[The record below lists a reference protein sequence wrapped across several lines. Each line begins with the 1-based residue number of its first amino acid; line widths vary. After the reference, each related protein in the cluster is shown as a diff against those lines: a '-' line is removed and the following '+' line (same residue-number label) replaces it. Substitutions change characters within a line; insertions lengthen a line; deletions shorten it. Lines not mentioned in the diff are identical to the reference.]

1 MLVINSDTR
10 ALNHSDFRD
19 HQSMIPVTWFDL
31 QNCAFKTTTSRLKC
45 NYKVI
50 YSVDGV
56 SLYLSALHG
65 GLMKSTSIPVDI
77 EAIQPASK
85 FKNHRSLMIS
95 NSCAGRWAANSI
107 SSLRNSIIIH
117 FEIITVTN
125 RRTFRIV
132 TLRLTSISVPKG
144 NQQVPVLLQNCFLT
158 QDEVNRPP
166 PNTKN
171 DTFLMGQVM
180 ST

>member
-1 MLVINSDTR
+1 MTQGLSIIRTSGTIK
-10 ALNHSDFRD
+10 AWYQWRD
-19 HQSMIPVTWFDL
+19 LICKT
-31 QNCAFKTTTSRLKC
+31 AFKTTTSRLKC

-50 YSVDGV
+50 GSVDGV
-56 SLYLSALHG
+56 SLYISALHG

-85 FKNHRSLMIS
+85 YKNHRSLMIS
-95 NSCAGRWAANSI
+95 NNCAGRWAANSI

-117 FEIITVTN
+117 FKIITVTN

-144 NQQVPVLLQNCFLT
+144 NQQVPVRLQPKLLSHA
-158 QDEVNRPP
+158 
-166 PNTKN
+166 
-171 DTFLMGQVM
+171 GW
-180 ST
+180 S